1 MQRMD
6 KNAELVITRHRALF
20 TKPGDLKEL
29 VKLPLKRKA
38 KDISQEAQTQTSI
51 AKIRD
56 IVFMLHE
63 ATTSKELA
71 PAVQQRLSADWAE
84 LTPAA

>member
-20 TKPGDLKEL
+20 TKPSDLKEL
-29 VKLPLKRKA
+29 VKLPMKRKA
-38 KDISQEAQTQTSI
+38 KDMSQEALMQAPIS
-51 AKIRD
+51 KIRD
-56 IVFMLHE
+56 IVFMMHE
-63 ATTSKELA
+63 ATTGKELT